1 MKSGLTHEGEPIAS
15 SPEEIKA
22 FWEWYGESV
31 LVDAVGCP
39 ITYWHGTPET
49 FEDFRIRDIG
59 VHFGTLEQ
67 ARHRGRSKSSDAGF
81 RLIPAFIRLE
91 NPLRT
96 ADAGCW
102 FSANQTI
109 EKIDIALKR
118 LKAPPLPTF
127 SGDRIERLTQAREEL
142 TARGFD
148 GLVYRNAVEGKGDSV
163 IVFSQDQIRTAR
175 SSAADHKPTRRPRP

>member
-39 ITYWHGTPET
+39 VTLYHGTPEI
-49 FEDFRIRDIG
+49 FEEFRIHDIG

-109 EKIDIALKR
+109 EKIDLALKR

-127 SGDRIERLTQAREEL
+127 SGDRIERLAQAREEL

-148 GLVYRNAVEGKGDSV
+148 GLVYRNAVEGKGDSA
-163 IVFSQDQIRTAR
+163 IVFSQDQIRTAW
-175 SSAADHKPTRRPRP
+175 SSEDDHKPTRRHRP

>member
-1 MKSGLTHEGEPIAS
+1 MKSRFTHEGEPIAG
-15 SPEEIKA
+15 SPEEVEA
-22 FWEWYGESV
+22 FWAWYGKSV
-31 LVDAVGCP
+31 LIDTAGCP
-39 ITYWHGTPET
+39 ISLYHGTPES
-49 FEDFRIRDIG
+49 FEDFRIHDIG
-59 VHFGTLEQ
+59 IHFGTLEQ

-81 RLIPAFIRLE
+81 QLIQAFIRLE

-109 EKIDIALKR
+109 EKIDRALKR
-118 LKAPPLPTF
+118 LKATPLPTF
-127 SGDRIERLTQAREEL
+127 SGDRIERLAQAREDL

>member
-1 MKSGLTHEGEPIAS
+1 MKSRLTHEGEPIAADH
-15 SPEEIKA
+15 EEIEDFLK
-22 FWEWYGESV
+22 WYGSSV
-31 LVDAVGCP
+31 LIDEAGCP

-49 FEDFRIRDIG
+49 FEDFRINDIG
-59 VHFGTLEQ
+59 IHFGTLEQ
-67 ARHRGRSKSSDAGF
+67 ARHRGRSKSSDADF

-109 EKIDIALKR
+109 EKIDLALRR
-118 LKAPPLPTF
+118 LKQPALPTF
-127 SGDRIERLTQAREEL
+127 SGDHLERMAHARKEL

-148 GLVYRNAVEGKGDSV
+148 GIVYRNAVEGKGDSV
-163 IVFSQDQIRTAR
+163 IVFSQDQIRKAP
-175 SSAADHKPTRRPRP
+175 SSAADQQSIRRPRP

>member
-1 MKSGLTHEGEPIAS
+1 MKSRFTHEGEPIAADS
-15 SPEEIKA
+15 EEIED
-22 FWEWYGESV
+22 FWKWYGNSV
-31 LVDAVGCP
+31 LVDETGCP
-39 ITYWHGTPET
+39 VTLYHGTPEI
-49 FEDFRIRDIG
+49 FEDFRIHDIG

-127 SGDRIERLTQAREEL
+127 SGDRIERLAQAREEL